1 MSKAFE
7 SEYLAKYYI
16 NDDAESYLADEYCQL
31 NELIMDFK
39 ELVEHSKSKKFT
51 LEISIM
57 EEKK

>member
-1 MSKAFE
+1 MKK
-7 SEYLAKYYI
+7 YLAKYYI